1 MCKNLDVTGLQLGP
15 LVYREA
21 GRGEG
26 GGGRRIGR
34 VKKGMQMQNLLE
46 GKGWLECNIRNDKTQ
61 EYVNYGLKLNAL
73 EFKADS
79 FQY

>member
-1 MCKNLDVTGLQLGP
+1 MCTNLDVTGLQLGP

-21 GRGEG
+21 GRGG
-26 GGGRRIGR
+26 GM
-34 VKKGMQMQNLLE
+34 KGMKMQNLLE
-46 GKGWLECNIRNDKTQ
+46 GKGWLECNIRNDKIQ

>member
-1 MCKNLDVTGLQLGP
+1 
-15 LVYREA
+15 
-21 GRGEG
+21 
-26 GGGRRIGR
+26 
-34 VKKGMQMQNLLE
+34 MQNLLE

-79 FQY
+79 FQYQVKKCFKPKAALEKDFRKQ